1 MDTLELTSNK
11 IISNSSADLTKGA
24 IEAINVINAKI
35 KAEGWRMNNPTTVN
49 EHTLGLAIAA
59 MSLNQRKKLKNK
71 INGCINRQSMKSIN
85 TLLHFIHR
93 HVYKETTPAPYV
105 TVSAKEE
112 QIQIARKKYVEAREL
127 AIKLQAIYKAEKADF
142 YKNKLTK

>member
-24 IEAINVINAKI
+24 IEAINIINAKV
-35 KAEGWRMNNPTTVN
+35 KAEGWRMINPTTVN

-127 AIKLQAIYKAEKADF
+127 AIKLQAIYKAEKADY
-142 YKNKLTK
+142 YKNKLAK

>member
-1 MDTLELTSNK
+1 METLELTSNK
-11 IISNSSADLTKGA
+11 IISNSSADLTKGTIKA
-24 IEAINVINAKI
+24 IEIINDKI
-35 KAEGWRMNNPTTVN
+35 VVEDWRVNNKLSVN

-71 INGCINRQSMKSIN
+71 INGCINRQTLKAIN
-85 TLLHFIHR
+85 SLLHFIHR

-112 QIQIARKKYVEAREL
+112 QIQIARKKYVEARNL
-127 AIKLQAIYKAEKADF
+127 AIKLHEEYKAEKGDH
-142 YKNKLTK
+142 YKSKLTK

>member
-142 YKNKLTK
+142 YKNKLVK

>member
-1 MDTLELTSNK
+1 METLELTSNK
-11 IISNSSADLTKGA
+11 ITSNSSADLTKGA
-24 IEAINVINAKI
+24 IEAIKVITAKI
-35 KAEGWRMNNPTTVN
+35 KSEGWRMNNPITVN

-105 TVSAKEE
+105 TISAKEE

-142 YKNKLTK
+142 YKDKLSK

>member
-1 MDTLELTSNK
+1 METLELTSNK

-24 IEAINVINAKI
+24 IKAIETINAKVL
-35 KAEGWRMNNPTTVN
+35 AEDWKFNNTITVN

-71 INGCINRQSMKSIN
+71 INGCISRQSLKSIN
-85 TLLHFIHR
+85 TLLHFIHK

-112 QIQIARKKYVEAREL
+112 QIQIARKKYVEARAL
-127 AIKLQAIYKAEKADF
+127 AIKLQEEYKAEKADF
-142 YKNKLTK
+142 YRNKLAK